1 MRLERMLVGDKM
13 KEQWNS
19 RLAGAV
25 EMAGEAGREDLDTRR
40 KTYCL
45 AARFRGSIWPG
56 FGKEDSYRGQ

>member
-19 RLAGAV
+19 RLAGTV

-40 KTYCL
+40 KKYNL
-45 AARFRGSIWPG
+45 AARFRGP
-56 FGKEDSYRGQ
+56 